1 MAWAAQA
8 ADVTPRLGLHSSALL
23 QPLTCPRLRQ
33 ILSCFRADDPWSEAP
48 AALERQLVVSTQ
60 NLTRGLPVPRVDGVE
75 YQLWRSRK

>member
-1 MAWAAQA
+1 
-8 ADVTPRLGLHSSALL
+8 
-23 QPLTCPRLRQ
+23 
-33 ILSCFRADDPWSEAP
+33 LSCFRADDPWSEAP